1 MHLCCWGGGGEDSE
15 AQKHRQSQQIDREIS
30 KERQAI
36 SRLLVLL
43 LLGPSESGKSTV
55 LKQTRLKYGASSFAP
70 EEVAA
75 YRRIILQNVLL
86 IAQQLVAGM
95 AALRLQ
101 HTIGEGK
108 IERLL
113 AAGKDSDFPGDL
125 SEIIALVHSEANRLG
140 VLSLEQANRV
150 PLLDSVN
157 YWFKSENLQR
167 VCAAD
172 YAPTEA
178 DILQSRAATVGV
190 HNHDFEVRDHTLR
203 IVDVGGSKTQR
214 NGWLSLFAGC
224 SSVCFV
230 AAIGSYYLP
239 VESDVGINRLQ
250 DAMALFDAVINHKHL
265 AKTPVI
271 LFLNKID
278 LFKKALRVHPL
289 RTALPEYVADEKGSV
304 EHAAGYVRS
313 RFLDLN
319 NHADRAIYPHFTHA
333 TDKRQLQKII
343 VSVTDVLLSAALSRA
358 GME

>member
-1 MHLCCWGGGGEDSE
+1 M
-15 AQKHRQSQQIDREIS
+15 
-30 KERQAI
+30 
-36 SRLLVLL
+36 LL

-55 LKQTRLKYGASSFAP
+55 LKQIRLKYGASTFSA

-75 YRRIILQNVLL
+75 YRSIIWQNVLL
-86 IAQQLVAGM
+86 IARQ
-95 AALRLQ
+95 
-101 HTIGEGK
+101 
-108 IERLL
+108 LL
-113 AAGKDSDFPGDL
+113 AAMKSLQLEHNVAGQHVDRITAAALMREDDRVPGDL
-125 SEIIALVHSEANRLG
+125 CEAIGAAWAEAERLK
-140 VLSLEQANRV
+140 LLDQASRFT
-150 PLLDSVN
+150 LLDSVH
-157 YWFKSENLQR
+157 YWFQSENLKR
-167 VCAAD
+167 IFAAD

-190 HNHDFEVRDHTLR
+190 QNHDFEVRDHVLR

-214 NGWLSLFAGC
+214 NAWLSLFAG
-224 SSVCFV
+224 SSAVCFV
-230 AAIGSYYLP
+230 AAIGSYYMAL
-239 VESDVGINRLQ
+239 ETDAGINRLQ

-265 AKTPVI
+265 AATPVI

-278 LFKKALRVHPL
+278 LFKRALKVHPL
-289 RTALPEYVADEKGSV
+289 SIALPEYVPDERGSV

-343 VSVTDVLLSAALSRA
+343 VSVTDVLLSAALSRV